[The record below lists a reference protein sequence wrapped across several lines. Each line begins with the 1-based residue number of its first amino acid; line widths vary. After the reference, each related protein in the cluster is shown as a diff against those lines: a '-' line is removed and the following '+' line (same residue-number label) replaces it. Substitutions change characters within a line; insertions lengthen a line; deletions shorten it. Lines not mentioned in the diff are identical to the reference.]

1 MKFLTFEEVVEILG
15 SDRVAHESYSRFI
28 SKAEEV
34 VDQLTN
40 RYYQQHKLEDDPV
53 KFRAKQFKKAIC
65 MQLIYFSDMETDTFE
80 GLNREPEHISIG
92 RTSISKSSGKTGTGN
107 SRTIPLVA
115 QDVYGCLTGTGLL
128 YRGI

>member
-1 MKFLTFEEVVEILG
+1 MNFLTFEEVVEILG
-15 SDRVAHESYSRFI
+15 SDRVARESYSRFI

>member
-1 MKFLTFEEVVEILG
+1 MNFLTFEEVVEILG

-92 RTSISKSSGKTGTGN
+92 RTSISKSGKTGTGN
-107 SRTIPLVA
+107 SRTVPLVA
-115 QDVYGCLTGTGLL
+115 QDVYACLTGTGLL

>member
-1 MKFLTFEEVVEILG
+1 MNFLTFEEVVKIIG
-15 SDRVAHESYSRFI
+15 SDRVTYESYSRFI

-80 GLNREPEHISIG
+80 GLNREPEYISIG
-92 RTSISKSSGKTGTGN
+92 RTSISKSGKTGTGN

>member
-1 MKFLTFEEVVEILG
+1 MNFLTFEEVVKIIG
-15 SDRVAHESYSRFI
+15 SDRVTYESYSRFI

>member
-1 MKFLTFEEVVEILG
+1 MNFLTFEEVVKILG
-15 SDRVAHESYSRFI
+15 SDRVTYESYSRFI

-107 SRTIPLVA
+107 SRTVPLVA

>member
-1 MKFLTFEEVVEILG
+1 MNFLTFEEVVKILG

-115 QDVYGCLTGTGLL
+115 QDVYGCLIGTGLL

>member
-1 MKFLTFEEVVEILG
+1 MNFLTFEEVVKILG
-15 SDRVAHESYSRFI
+15 SDRVTYESYSRFI

-115 QDVYGCLTGTGLL
+115 QGVYGCLIGTGLL